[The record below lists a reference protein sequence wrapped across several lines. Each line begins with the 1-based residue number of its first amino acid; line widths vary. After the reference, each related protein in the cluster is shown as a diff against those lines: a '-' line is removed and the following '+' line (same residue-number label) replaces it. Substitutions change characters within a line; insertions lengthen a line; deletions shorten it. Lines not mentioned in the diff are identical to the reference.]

1 MCGLLA
7 GLLVTQMAG
16 AQVCD
21 RRDTSGVRSD
31 ASRDLYCLTLIAVPG
46 ESAAVAGHVDLSRV
60 PGPFT
65 VAVTADGRA
74 VYDPV
79 VTVAG
84 LPAPASLGNFTVFVA
99 WVTPPTMYP
108 AIKLGVVSNGSTTVR
123 RFALDPFVML
133 VTAEPNA
140 NVTEPGTRVVLRAG
154 SPSTRLLPPDMLQFA
169 AGAVRDTGASG
180 SSMAMPG
187 MPAAGT
193 PAGGTPAADAD
204 SAEGW
209 TGVPMPAGLAM
220 VPGEMVLRPGTAPLL
235 PDGRLD
241 APDARPNSV
250 VRVAGG
256 DTLHLTAG
264 LVTRVIDGR
273 RVRMYAYNGQYPGPV
288 IAVRRGATI
297 VVDLTNHLDQP
308 TTIHWHGVRLDAPF
322 DGVPDTAHPEVPPGG
337 RFAYRVHF
345 PDAGVYWYHP
355 HVREDMQQN
364 LGLAGAIVVSDT
376 VGGGA
381 GPGGAAGGRTE
392 TVVLSDLLLGDRGL
406 VPFGRTA
413 TTHAL
418 MGRFGNVFLVN
429 GQVRPGFA
437 ARRGEVVRFRFINA
451 ANARTFNL
459 SVPGARMK
467 LIGSDAGAFEHEE
480 WVESV
485 VIGPAERYLVDVQ
498 FRRPG
503 RFVLANRVRALD
515 HFFNRFFFQTDTL
528 ATVRVRDAAPGPGAA
543 ERAVR
548 FEMARTDVAATSDI
562 EQYRRYFSGPPGHTL
577 ELTMESHGLP
587 FVTRM
592 LMQLDSS
599 YFAPAEWS
607 GTMPGMNWAAT
618 TNEVRW
624 VLRDPDTGRENMDIG
639 WSFARGSVVKLRIV
653 NQRHAFHAMQHPI
666 HVHGQRFLVIA
677 VNGVPARNLAWKDT
691 VLVPAGG
698 TVDILMDLSNPGRW
712 MLHCHIAEHLAAQMM
727 TEFTVQ

>member
-1 MCGLLA
+1 
-7 GLLVTQMAG
+7 MAR

-21 RRDTSGVRSD
+21 RSDSSGDRSV

-46 ESAAVAGHVDLSRV
+46 EPAAVSGHVDLTRV
-60 PGPFT
+60 SGPFT
-65 VAVTADGRA
+65 LAVTADGRA
-74 VYDPV
+74 VYAPV

-84 LPAPASLGNFTVFVA
+84 LPAPGSLGNYTVFVA
-99 WVTPPTMYP
+99 WVMPPTMYP
-108 AIKLGVVSNGSTTVR
+108 AIKLGVISNGTTTVR
-123 RFALDPFVML
+123 RFALDPFVIL

-140 NVTEPGTRVVLRAG
+140 NVTEPGARVVLRAG

-169 AGAVRDTGASG
+169 AGALRETGASG

-187 MPAAGT
+187 MPA
-193 PAGGTPAADAD
+193 GGTPMSDGD
-204 SAEGW
+204 SSERW

-220 VPGEMVLRPGTAPLL
+220 VPGEMALRPGTPPLL
-235 PDGRLD
+235 PDARLD
-241 APDARPNSV
+241 APDATPNVV
-250 VRVAGG
+250 VRVADG
-256 DTLHLTAG
+256 DTLHLRAG
-264 LVTRVIDGR
+264 LVSRVIDGR

-288 IAVRRGATI
+288 ISVRRGATI
-297 VVDLTNHLDQP
+297 VVDLTNQLDQP
-308 TTIHWHGVRLDAPF
+308 TTIHWHGVRLDAAF
-322 DGVPDTAHPEVPPGG
+322 DGVADLAHPAVPPGG

-364 LGLAGAIVVSDT
+364 LGLAGAIVVADT
-376 VGGGA
+376 VSGGV
-381 GPGGAAGGRTE
+381 GAAGPAAGDTE
-392 TVVLSDLLLGDRGL
+392 TVVLSDLLLGDEGL

-429 GQVRPGFA
+429 GEVRPGFT
-437 ARRGEVVRFRFINA
+437 ARRGDVVRFRFINA

-459 SVPGARMK
+459 SFPGARMK
-467 LIGSDAGAFEHEE
+467 LIGTDAGPFEHEE
-480 WVESV
+480 WVGSV
-485 VIGPAERYLVDVQ
+485 VIAPAERYIVDVQ
-498 FRRPG
+498 FGRPG

-515 HFFNRFFFQTDTL
+515 HFFNHFFFETDTL
-528 ATVRVRDAAPGPGAA
+528 ATVQVPGAMRGPGSAA
-543 ERAVR
+543 QAAR
-548 FEMARTDVAATSDI
+548 FAMARTDAAATSEI
-562 EQYRRYFSGPPGHTL
+562 ERYRGYFSGPPDHTL

-587 FVTRM
+587 FVTWM

-618 TNEVRW
+618 TDNVRW

-639 WSFARGSVVKLRIV
+639 WSFARGSVAKLRLV

-666 HVHGQRFLVIA
+666 HVHGQRFLVVA
-677 VNGVPARNLAWKDT
+677 VNGVPVRNLAWKDT

-698 TVDILMDLSNPGRW
+698 TVDIVLDLSNPGRW